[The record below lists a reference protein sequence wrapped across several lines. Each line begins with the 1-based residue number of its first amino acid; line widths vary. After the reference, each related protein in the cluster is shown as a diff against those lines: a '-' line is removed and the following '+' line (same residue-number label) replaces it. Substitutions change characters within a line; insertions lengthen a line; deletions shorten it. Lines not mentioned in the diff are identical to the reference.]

1 MLQDLQAE
9 IEAHQHVFESLNNTG
24 RSLVRVEAASD
35 DPKDGK
41 VLAKRLDDMNTRW
54 MQLKTKSV
62 EIRSVNPIETT
73 VIGASGFKLGL
84 LSFKELSSIIIQVF
98 LHHFVLQR
106 VLSESYPMNINM
118 TGLR

>member
-1 MLQDLQAE
+1 MCLSHCPLSPPHAKFNFNVILSCIGNNCCCCCVLQDLQAE

-62 EIRSVNPIETT
+62 EIRSVNP
-73 VIGASGFKLGL
+73 
-84 LSFKELSSIIIQVF
+84 
-98 LHHFVLQR
+98 
-106 VLSESYPMNINM
+106 P
-118 TGLR
+118 